1 MLAARRMIAGFG
13 ERWPVEWLKAR
24 GLGQWAEYLDQHFPC
39 ETALA
44 AHAIYSNGHFNRQ
57 GVEAAAMA

>member
-1 MLAARRMIAGFG
+1 MIAEFG

-24 GLGQWAEYLDQHFPC
+24 GLAQWAEYLDQHFPC

-44 AHAIYSNGHFNRQ
+44 AHAIALKGHMNGLGF
-57 GVEAAAMA
+57 EAAAMA